1 MKSGPVILQL
11 LRSSC
16 VAEGLIC
23 ADTFNKHGLALEH
36 CVNLSDVTAHIW
48 AGQGKH
54 DARIV
59 LIIDGRDHNGRKCVA
74 VLRALYPDL
83 GIVALVEP
91 DNEIEIIQLLHSG
104 VDAHCALN
112 ASPDLQVA
120 IILRLLCRLGG
131 MRPRASVGTTDQVP
145 QLHPSSWGL
154 IDQGWVFCSPTG
166 HRIPLTTGERAFL
179 MTLFNAPAQK
189 VPHAELIDAVNAAY
203 NTING
208 QVHQSR
214 LGVMVSR
221 MRRKFKQAGAPLPLK
236 SVHNWGYML
245 VMSSHCAPGDTVR
258 DQSVCAD
265 TES

>member
-1 MKSGPVILQL
+1 MKTGPVILHL
-11 LRSSC
+11 MPSSS

-23 ADTFNKHGLALEH
+23 AEAFIQHGLALTH
-36 CVNLSDVTAHIW
+36 CASLSDVTAHIW
-48 AGQGKH
+48 AEQGKH

-59 LIIDGRDHNGRKCVA
+59 LIIDGRDQIGRQCVA
-74 VLRALYPDL
+74 VLRALHQEL
-83 GIVALVEP
+83 GIVALIEP
-91 DNEIEIIQLLHSG
+91 DSEAEIIQLLHSG

-112 ASPDLQVA
+112 ASPDLFVA
-120 IILRLLCRLGG
+120 IILRLLWRLGVI
-131 MRPRASVGTTDQVP
+131 PSRAPGVKSDQGP
-145 QLHPSSWGL
+145 ESHSSSWGL
-154 IDQGWVFCSPTG
+154 IDQGWVFCSPAG

-208 QVHQSR
+208 QVHRSR

-221 MRRKFKQAGAPLPLK
+221 MRRKFRQAGAPLPLK

-245 VMSSHCAPGDTVR
+245 VMNSHSAPGDTVR
-258 DQSVCAD
+258 GQSVCSE
-265 TES
+265 TEP